1 MDKLSSNHY
10 SKVILEN
17 GIPLVM
23 ERMDTFRSV
32 SLGIWVTA
40 GSRNEAPAQSGISHF
55 IEHMFFKGTQKRS
68 ARDIAVHIDSL
79 GGELNAFTAKE
90 GTTYYVKVLDDHLEK
105 GLELLDDIFLNSTF
119 PEDEI
124 AREADVVVEEIR
136 MVQDVPEDYV
146 HDLFSLDTWG
156 GEGLGQPVLGSIE
169 TVTSFKRS
177 DLMEYIETHYGN
189 NNIVIG
195 CAGNFRTDDLV
206 ARLSEGIGR
215 LARRTKAA
223 SPPASSMR
231 SGIHVYPKDLS
242 EVHICLGMEGIS
254 QASPDRYGLLLLN
267 TILGGGISSRLFQEV
282 REKRGLAYSVY
293 SFLSSFADAGCW
305 AVYAGTGHAKAA
317 ETIEILLRE
326 FRGLRDI
333 VDNDELDRAREQI
346 KGGLMLGLES
356 TSRRMQNIANQEIYY
371 GRHFSPE
378 EIMRAID
385 AVTLSEARALFERLI
400 EGKDFALT
408 VLGPVEES
416 EIRDIVAG

>member
-1 MDKLSSNHY
+1 
-10 SKVILEN
+10 
-17 GIPLVM
+17 
-23 ERMDTFRSV
+23 
-32 SLGIWVTA
+32 
-40 GSRNEAPAQSGISHF
+40 
-55 IEHMFFKGTQKRS
+55 
-68 ARDIAVHIDSL
+68 
-79 GGELNAFTAKE
+79 
-90 GTTYYVKVLDDHLEK
+90 
-105 GLELLDDIFLNSTF
+105 
-119 PEDEI
+119 
-124 AREADVVVEEIR
+124 
-136 MVQDVPEDYV
+136 
-146 HDLFSLDTWG
+146 
-156 GEGLGQPVLGSIE
+156 
-169 TVTSFKRS
+169 
-177 DLMEYIETHYGN
+177 
-189 NNIVIG
+189 
-195 CAGNFRTDDLV
+195 
-206 ARLSEGIGR
+206 
-215 LARRTKAA
+215 
-223 SPPASSMR
+223 MR